1 MFESLAS
8 CFAAYMPSFG
18 WRESPRLRGFA
29 FRCSASLNMTD
40 SSTPLQKQMHVFR
53 QFSTDPFC
61 SCDLLDACVAE
72 AIHRTEPPQ
81 QQIFPVLTHPRT
93 IVENALLD
101 TLFHEQLM
109 ICVSESMRF
118 IPDALKQS
126 QGRGIHWKPDRQCPA
141 GAVNLLV
148 FFRQPDDRKIM
159 QTESLQ
165 FTASG

>member
-1 MFESLAS
+1 MLRRVYAILWVAEIT
-8 CFAAYMPSFG
+8 SFT
-18 WRESPRLRGFA
+18 RLRI
-29 FRCSASLNMTD
+29 SLQASLNMTD

-72 AIHRTEPPQ
+72 AIHGTEPPQ

-118 IPDALKQS
+118 IPNALK
-126 QGRGIHWKPDRQCPA
+126 
-141 GAVNLLV
+141 
-148 FFRQPDDRKIM
+148 
-159 QTESLQ
+159 
-165 FTASG
+165 